1 MQRPPFLELDETR
14 IEAPAPDNYE
24 PFKESNVGYTYS
36 GTFGPA
42 GANAQTRQLMF
53 ETQTTVEQEFN
64 AKSVSIPQS
73 IEVELAAIRLEGP
86 TNPLPPAA
94 ALAREVGVRN
104 TLIHRKSAEFQR
116 QTAIANRFFGSDP
129 LGKTFQDYLNQA
141 SAIRRTSG
149 AGARSRALWSESF
162 RAAHEARLLGQTLA
176 LLNQQQADVLNWLAT
191 VQAQDQAQ
199 AAAAETQ
206 RLAAEHAR
214 VAAEQQRHRE
224 AAEATRREQEQIRI
238 REQTRLAGLAEKQRQ
253 EAEIARIKAEDE
265 AREKARIAALLSA
278 EAEAKAKAKAKA
290 IAKARAIA
298 KAKAAKRAFAAEQAR
313 LQAEMEQRIEAL
325 QRQERLAPEVQHV
338 YPASGAT
345 ASTGPELS
353 FASHT
358 TRLSPATS
366 SAILKGLRAGLQTL
380 KAAGSVLISG
390 PALVGFAALLAPS
403 RLGNGERF
411 SMSVPLAELSPES
424 AQTLREIADR
434 QGTLEL
440 PVGLGV
446 RPLGAGAEVFVAT
459 SDDFHI
465 RSSVLVLNAAYDLLN
480 DVYEVALPDS
490 PTDFLT
496 WTPAISPGNS
506 STALPIA
513 EIDAP
518 TYYGAPIIP
527 IEGRLDLNPILVEG
541 WERFIIVFPDDSGIA
556 PLYVVFSSPYAGGYV
571 KGKYSG
577 RTYNPEQSGGPILDL
592 DWRTAVITQAGVTNV
607 KLHVAR
613 FNQSDANDIM
623 IQRLERILK
632 GDLNFT
638 DTDLRYYTHELR
650 ELERYRNFGY
660 SDDTSPSEE
669 STIWNNAHTA
679 TLEDYKLGSEL
690 TLLYNEEAVNA
701 MNAQDEREY
710 QNDMRSFAQ

>member
-73 IEVELAAIRLEGP
+73 IEVELAATRLEGP

-104 TLIHRKSAEFQR
+104 TLIHRKTAEFQR

-176 LLNQQQADVLNWLAT
+176 LLNQQQVGVLNWLAA

-199 AAAAETQ
+199 AVAAEAQ

-224 AAEATRREQEQIRI
+224 AAEATRREQELIRI

-265 AREKARIAALLSA
+265 AREQARIAALLSA
-278 EAEAKAKAKAKA
+278 EAEAKAKAKAE
-290 IAKARAIA
+290 
-298 KAKAAKRAFAAEQAR
+298 AAKRAFAAEQAR

-325 QRQERLAPEVQHV
+325 QRQERLTPEVQHV

-345 ASTGPELS
+345 ASTSPVLS
-353 FASHT
+353 LASQA
-358 TRLSPATS
+358 TRLSPEAS
-366 SAILKGLRAGLQTL
+366 SAILNGLRTGIQTL
-380 KAAGSVLISG
+380 KAAGSALISG
-390 PALVGFAALLAPS
+390 PVLVGFAALLMPS

-411 SMSVPLAELSPES
+411 SLSVPLAELSPES
-424 AQTLREIADR
+424 AQILREIADR

-506 STALPIA
+506 STASPIA
-513 EIDAP
+513 ETDSPA
-518 TYYGAPIIP
+518 YSGAPIVP
-527 IEGRLDLNPILVEG
+527 IEGRLDLHPVLIEG
-541 WERFIIVFPDDSGIA
+541 WERFIIVFPDNSGIA
-556 PLYVVFSSPYAGGYV
+556 PLYVVFSSPYAGATT

-577 RTYNPEQSGGPILDL
+577 RDFNPEQAGGPILDL
-592 DWRTAVITQAGVTNV
+592 DWRTAVITQAGIDAV
-607 KLHVAR
+607 KLHIAR
-613 FNQSDANDIM
+613 LDQSDANEIM
-623 IQRLERILK
+623 IQRLEKILS
-632 GDLNFT
+632 GHWMLT
-638 DTDLRYYTHELR
+638 DTDLRYYTHEVR
-650 ELERYRNFGY
+650 ELERFRALGLG
-660 SDDTSPSEE
+660 DDFKPDKDSPL
-669 STIWNNAHTA
+669 WNNAHTA
-679 TLEDYKLGSEL
+679 ALEDFKLRDDES
-690 TLLYNEEAVNA
+690 LLYSKDAIA
-701 MNAQDEREY
+701 AADKQDEVFFKNLLKGG
-710 QNDMRSFAQ
+710 QQ

>member
-1 MQRPPFLELDETR
+1 MNMQRPPFLELDETR

-141 SAIRRTSG
+141 SAIRRISG

-199 AAAAETQ
+199 AAAAEAQ

-214 VAAEQQRHRE
+214 IAAEQQRQREIAE
-224 AAEATRREQEQIRI
+224 AARQEQEQIRA
-238 REQTRLAGLAEKQRQ
+238 REQARLATLAKKQDLDAYLAKYSAQLARILAEMRAEAQ
-253 EAEIARIKAEDE
+253 EQ
-265 AREKARIAALLSA
+265 ARIAALKSALA
-278 EAEAKAKAKAKA
+278 EAQAKAE
-290 IAKARAIA
+290 
-298 KAKAAKRAFAAEQAR
+298 AAAQAFAAEQAR
-313 LQAEMEQRIEAL
+313 LQAQMEQRVEAN
-325 QRQERLAPEVQHV
+325 QQEGHSAEIQHV
-338 YPASGAT
+338 YPASGAV
-345 ASTGPELS
+345 ASTSPVLS
-353 FASHT
+353 FASKT
-358 TRLSPATS
+358 IRLPPAS
-366 SAILKGLRAGLQTL
+366 SSGILSAMRTGLLAVR
-380 KAAGSVLISG
+380 AAGAALMSG
-390 PALVGFAALLAPS
+390 PVLVGFAALLMPS

-424 AQTLREIADR
+424 PQTLREIADR

-446 RPLGAGAEVFVAT
+446 RRVGAGAEIFVAT

-506 STALPIA
+506 STVSPIA
-513 EIDAP
+513 ETDAP
-518 TYYGAPIIP
+518 AYSGAPIVP

-541 WERFIIVFPDDSGIA
+541 WERFVVVFPDDSGIA
-556 PLYVVFSSPYAGGYV
+556 PLYVVFSSPYGGV
-571 KGKYSG
+571 EDGEHSG
-577 RTYNPEQSGGPILDL
+577 RDFNPEETGLPVTSS
-592 DWRTAVITQAGVTNV
+592 DWVPSIIAKNGIDIV
-607 KLHVAR
+607 KLHTSK
-613 FNQSDANDIM
+613 FPDSDANKIM
-623 IQRLERILK
+623 IDRLERIFRGELEV
-632 GDLNFT
+632 T
-638 DTDLRYYTHELR
+638 DTDKRFYTHEIR
-650 ELERYRNFGY
+650 EFERLKALGY
-660 SDDTSPSEE
+660 GDTEMPDKDSSV
-669 STIWNNAHTA
+669 WNNVHTA
-679 TLEDYKLGSEL
+679 TLEDYKLKDDP
-690 TLLYNEEAVNA
+690 TLLYTPEALEA
-701 MNAQDEREY
+701 ARRQEEREY
-710 QNDMRSFAQ
+710 QKLLKEMW

>member
-1 MQRPPFLELDETR
+1 MNMQRPPFLELDETR

-53 ETQTTVEQEFN
+53 ETQTTVEQASNE
-64 AKSVSIPQS
+64 KSVSIPQS

-141 SAIRRTSG
+141 SAIRRISG

-199 AAAAETQ
+199 AAAAEAQ

-214 VAAEQQRHRE
+214 IAAEQQRQREIAE
-224 AAEATRREQEQIRI
+224 AARQEQEQIRA
-238 REQTRLAGLAEKQRQ
+238 REQARLATLAKKQDLDAYLAKYSAQLARILAEMRAEAQ
-253 EAEIARIKAEDE
+253 EQ
-265 AREKARIAALLSA
+265 ARIAALKSALA
-278 EAEAKAKAKAKA
+278 EAQAKAE
-290 IAKARAIA
+290 
-298 KAKAAKRAFAAEQAR
+298 AAAQAFAAEQAR
-313 LQAEMEQRIEAL
+313 LQAQMEQRVEAN
-325 QRQERLAPEVQHV
+325 QQEGHSAEIQHV
-338 YPASGAT
+338 YPASGAV
-345 ASTGPELS
+345 ASTSPVLS
-353 FASHT
+353 FASKT
-358 TRLSPATS
+358 IRLPPAS
-366 SAILKGLRAGLQTL
+366 SSGILSAMRTGLLAVR
-380 KAAGSVLISG
+380 AAGAALMSG
-390 PALVGFAALLAPS
+390 PVLVGFAALLMPS

-424 AQTLREIADR
+424 PQTLREIADR

-446 RPLGAGAEVFVAT
+446 RRVGAGAEIFVAT

-506 STALPIA
+506 STVSPIA
-513 EIDAP
+513 ETDAP
-518 TYYGAPIIP
+518 AYSGAPIVP

-541 WERFIIVFPDDSGIA
+541 WERFVIVFPDDSGIA
-556 PLYVVFSSPYAGGYV
+556 PLYVVFSSPYGGV
-571 KGKYSG
+571 EDGEHSG
-577 RTYNPEQSGGPILDL
+577 RDFNPEETGLPVTSS
-592 DWRTAVITQAGVTNV
+592 DWVPSIIAKNGIDIV
-607 KLHVAR
+607 KLHTSK
-613 FNQSDANDIM
+613 FPDSDANKIM
-623 IQRLERILK
+623 IDRLERIFRGELEV
-632 GDLNFT
+632 T
-638 DTDLRYYTHELR
+638 DTDKRFYTHEIR
-650 ELERYRNFGY
+650 EFERLKALGY
-660 SDDTSPSEE
+660 GDTEMPDKDSSV
-669 STIWNNAHTA
+669 WNNVHTA
-679 TLEDYKLGSEL
+679 TLEDYKLKDDP
-690 TLLYNEEAVNA
+690 TLLYTPEALEA
-701 MNAQDEREY
+701 ARRQEEREY
-710 QNDMRSFAQ
+710 QKLLKEMW

>member
-42 GANAQTRQLMF
+42 GVNAQTRQLMF

-141 SAIRRTSG
+141 SAIRRISG

-199 AAAAETQ
+199 AAAAEAQ

-214 VAAEQQRHRE
+214 IAAEQQRQREIAE
-224 AAEATRREQEQIRI
+224 AARQEQEQIRA
-238 REQTRLAGLAEKQRQ
+238 REQARLATLAKKQDLDAYLAKYSAQLARILAEMRA
-253 EAEIARIKAEDE
+253 EAQ
-265 AREKARIAALLSA
+265 EKARIAALKSALA
-278 EAEAKAKAKAKA
+278 EAQAKAE
-290 IAKARAIA
+290 
-298 KAKAAKRAFAAEQAR
+298 AAAQAFAAEQAR
-313 LQAEMEQRIEAL
+313 LQAQMEQRVEAN
-325 QRQERLAPEVQHV
+325 QQEGHSAEIQHV
-338 YPASGAT
+338 YPASGAV
-345 ASTGPELS
+345 ASTSPVLS
-353 FASHT
+353 FASKT
-358 TRLSPATS
+358 IRLPPAS
-366 SAILKGLRAGLQTL
+366 SSGILSAMRTGLLAVR
-380 KAAGSVLISG
+380 AAGAALMSG
-390 PALVGFAALLAPS
+390 PVLVGFAALLMPS

-424 AQTLREIADR
+424 PQTLREIADR

-446 RPLGAGAEVFVAT
+446 RRVGAGAEIFVAT

-506 STALPIA
+506 STVSPIA
-513 EIDAP
+513 ETDAP
-518 TYYGAPIIP
+518 AYSGAPIVP

-541 WERFIIVFPDDSGIA
+541 WERFVIVFPDDSGIA
-556 PLYVVFSSPYAGGYV
+556 PLYVVFSSPYGGV
-571 KGKYSG
+571 EDGEHSG
-577 RTYNPEQSGGPILDL
+577 RDFNPEETGLPVTSS
-592 DWRTAVITQAGVTNV
+592 DWVPSIIAKNGIDIV
-607 KLHVAR
+607 KLHTSK
-613 FNQSDANDIM
+613 FPDSDANKIM
-623 IQRLERILK
+623 IDRLERIFRGELEV
-632 GDLNFT
+632 T
-638 DTDLRYYTHELR
+638 DTDKRFYTHEIR
-650 ELERYRNFGY
+650 EFERLKALGY
-660 SDDTSPSEE
+660 GDTEMPDKDSSV
-669 STIWNNAHTA
+669 WNNVHTA
-679 TLEDYKLGSEL
+679 TLEDYKLKDDP
-690 TLLYNEEAVNA
+690 TLLYTPEALEA
-701 MNAQDEREY
+701 ARRQEEREY
-710 QNDMRSFAQ
+710 QKLLKEMW